1 MTGKRSSAR
10 SEAQPS
16 EVRTGRLQGR
26 RALVTGASRG
36 IGRGIA
42 LAFANAGAD
51 VAIGYRRDVAA
62 AGAAVKEIE
71 AVGRRAFAFAAD
83 VRDAEAVAAMVQGA
97 RDALGGLD
105 TVVANAG
112 VPTRY
117 EPLDQVAVS
126 YWQRVLDI
134 DLNGV
139 FYTLRA
145 AIPILREADGGV
157 ILTVSSVG
165 ADMCG
170 ANGGAYVAA
179 KAAVNALTVMAAR
192 ENAKHNIRCNVI
204 APGLIATDMGDGLV
218 AAHGEA
224 IVRAIPMQRMGSVDE
239 VGQLAVYLA
248 SDDAAWVT
256 GKVFR
261 IDGGQ
266 W

>member
-1 MTGKRSSAR
+1 MGK
-10 SEAQPS
+10 
-16 EVRTGRLQGR
+16 LDGR
-26 RALVTGASRG
+26 RALVTGGSRG

-42 LAFANAGAD
+42 LAFADAGAD
-51 VAIGYRRDVAA
+51 VAIGYRRETAA
-62 AGAAVKEIE
+62 AESTVKAIE
-71 AVGRRAFAFAAD
+71 AKGRRGFAFAAD
-83 VRDAEAVAAMVQGA
+83 VRDANAVAAMVQSA

-117 EPLDQVAVS
+117 EPLEVVEVS
-126 YWQRVLDI
+126 YWQRVIDI

-145 AIPILREADGGV
+145 AIPVLREGDGGV
-157 ILTVSSVG
+157 ILSVSSIA
-165 ADMCG
+165 ADACA
-170 ANGGAYVAA
+170 ANSGPYVAA
-179 KAAVNALTVMAAR
+179 KAAVNAITIMAAR
-192 ENAKHNIRCNVI
+192 ENARHNIRCNVI
-204 APGLIATDMGDGLV
+204 APGLIATEMGDGLV
-218 AAHGEA
+218 SAHGEA
-224 IVRAIPMQRMGSVDE
+224 IVKSIPMRRMGSPDE

-261 IDGGQ
+261 IDGGA

>member
-1 MTGKRSSAR
+1 MGK
-10 SEAQPS
+10 
-16 EVRTGRLQGR
+16 LDGR
-26 RALVTGASRG
+26 RALVTGGSRG
-36 IGRGIA
+36 IGRGVA
-42 LAFANAGAD
+42 LAFADAGAD
-51 VAIGYRRDVAA
+51 VAIGYRREVAA
-62 AGAAVKEIE
+62 AESTVKAIE
-71 AVGRRAFAFAAD
+71 AKGRRGFAFAAD
-83 VRDAEAVAAMVQGA
+83 VRDANAVAAMVQSA

-117 EPLDQVAVS
+117 EPLEGIEVS

-145 AIPILREADGGV
+145 AIPVLRAEDGGV
-157 ILTVSSVG
+157 ILAVSSIA
-165 ADMCG
+165 ADACA
-170 ANGGAYVAA
+170 ANGGPYVAA
-179 KAAVNALTVMAAR
+179 KAAVNAITVMAAR

-218 AAHGEA
+218 SAHGEA
-224 IVRAIPMQRMGSVDE
+224 IVKSIPMRRMGSVDE

-256 GKVFR
+256 GEVFR

>member
-1 MTGKRSSAR
+1 VTGKL
-10 SEAQPS
+10 E
-16 EVRTGRLQGR
+16 GR
-26 RALVTGASRG
+26 RTLVTGASRG

-42 LAFANAGAD
+42 LAFADAGAD
-51 VAIGYRRDVAA
+51 VAIGYRREVAA
-62 AGAAVKEIE
+62 AEEVVKAIE
-71 AVGRRAFAFAAD
+71 AKGRRAFAFAAD
-83 VRDAEAVAAMVQGA
+83 VRDANAVAAMVHGRA
-97 RDALGGLD
+97 RRARRPRHGGRECRRADALRAARGDRAL
-105 TVVANAG
+105 
-112 VPTRY
+112 
-117 EPLDQVAVS
+117 

-145 AIPILREADGGV
+145 AIPILRAGDGGV

-170 ANGGAYVAA
+170 ANGGAYVAS
-179 KAAVNALTVMAAR
+179 KAAVNALTIMAAR
-192 ENAKHNIRCNVI
+192 ENARHNIRCNVI

-218 AAHGEA
+218 SAHGEA
-224 IVRAIPMQRMGSVDE
+224 IVKAIPMRRMGSPDE

-248 SDDAAWVT
+248 SDDAAWIT
-256 GKVFR
+256 GEVFR

>member
-1 MTGKRSSAR
+1 MTGKL
-10 SEAQPS
+10 E
-16 EVRTGRLQGR
+16 GR

-42 LAFANAGAD
+42 LALADAGAD
-51 VAIGYRRDVAA
+51 VAIGYRREVAA
-62 AGAAVKEIE
+62 AEATVKAIE
-71 AVGRRAFAFAAD
+71 AKGRRAVAIAAD
-83 VRDAEAVAAMVQGA
+83 VREANAVEAMVHRA
-97 RDALGGLD
+97 REALGGLD

-117 EPLDQVAVS
+117 EPLEAVDVG

-145 AIPILREADGGV
+145 AIPVLREGDGGV
-157 ILTVSSVG
+157 ILTVSSIA
-165 ADMCG
+165 ADAC
-170 ANGGAYVAA
+170 AAYGGPYVAS

-204 APGLIATDMGDGLV
+204 SPGLIATDMGDGLV
-218 AAHGEA
+218 SAHGEA
-224 IVRAIPMQRMGSVDE
+224 IVKAIPMRRMGSVDE
-239 VGQLAVYLA
+239 VGALAVYLA

-256 GKVFR
+256 GEVFR

>member
-1 MTGKRSSAR
+1 MGK
-10 SEAQPS
+10 
-16 EVRTGRLQGR
+16 LDGR
-26 RALVTGASRG
+26 RALVTGGSRG

-42 LAFANAGAD
+42 LAFADAGAD
-51 VAIGYRRDVAA
+51 VAIGYRRETAA
-62 AGAAVKEIE
+62 AESTVKAIE
-71 AVGRRAFAFAAD
+71 AKGRRGFAFAAD
-83 VRDAEAVAAMVQGA
+83 VRDANAVAAMVQSA

-117 EPLDQVAVS
+117 EPLEVVEVS
-126 YWQRVLDI
+126 YWQRVIDI

-145 AIPILREADGGV
+145 AIPALREGDGGV
-157 ILTVSSVG
+157 ILSVSSIA
-165 ADMCG
+165 ADACA
-170 ANGGAYVAA
+170 ANSGPYVAA
-179 KAAVNALTVMAAR
+179 KAAVNAITIMAAR
-192 ENAKHNIRCNVI
+192 ENARHNIRCNVI
-204 APGLIATDMGDGLV
+204 APGLIATEMGDGLV
-218 AAHGEA
+218 SAHGEA
-224 IVRAIPMQRMGSVDE
+224 IVKSIPMRRMGSPDE